1 MKIEVLTKPDATS
14 KEKGDLLEE
23 LARDLLRAQ
32 SFSVKTQV
40 RVYTGCENPE
50 YSVFPASWS
59 PDRLIGSVN
68 PSHDGGLARRHFL
81 PI

>member
-40 RVYTGCENPE
+40 RVT
-50 YSVFPASWS
+50 V
-59 PDRLIGSVN
+59 
-68 PSHDGGLARRHFL
+68 
-81 PI
+81 

>member
-1 MKIEVLTKPDATS
+1 MVRQED
-14 KEKGDLLEE
+14 ELLP
-23 LARDLLRAQ
+23 
-32 SFSVKTQV
+32 
-40 RVYTGCENPE
+40 GCENPE